1 MLSLQTGLSKQTY
14 IYIYMI
20 EKGQNYPTSDLSRG
34 SSTLTCARPVEV
46 SPSFRARCAMAARC
60 PCSATASR
68 TPSKPSSA
76 LPAMRTACSPVWAA
90 PSEDVK
96 CLALPP
102 SPSLDQWEPQHS
114 STRLP
119 WPLLGIKWI
128 FNKIKHLGICFCVV
142 AVLLSQGVFSTEST
156 FVRCKL
162 ILRFCFFFQL

>member
-1 MLSLQTGLSKQTY
+1 
-14 IYIYMI
+14 MI

-34 SSTLTCARPVEV
+34 SSTLTCARPVEA

-128 FNKIKHLGICFCVV
+128 FNKIKHLGICCLFLCCCRFIK
-142 AVLLSQGVFSTEST
+142 SGST

-162 ILRFCFFFQL
+162 ILRFCFCFFQL